1 MTIKWDSD
9 LNRYYIKLKESNK
22 TKIFIDDKRSKRGV
36 YKPSTKY
43 LNALEKLLKKRTK
56 ANDKKVFSYLNDTS
70 VSNPKVSGLLS
81 KYNFTESDKFDKLY
95 NASIN
100 FIKHWKSKMI
110 FEVNDVKKFDNK
122 SALEANLTPT
132 KMPEHD
138 NPITILKDY
147 FNTAVRT
154 FFRFLRENGHNNP
167 RGFKYIIEA
176 HNNEDPNRTRKFTV
190 SVVLQDWGKQTIQY
204 VLERIE
210 RFIISSNLQNLKN
223 LSLLMKCYPVISGG
237 AVSVSFKKEVYEKKS
252 IIRMTNEGNECFWWC
267 LTILMNKTP
276 LFT

>member
-1 MTIKWDSD
+1 MTIKWDSE
-9 LNRYYIKLKESNK
+9 LNRYYIKPKESNK
-22 TKIFIDDKRSKRGV
+22 TKIFIGDKRSNRV
-36 YKPSTKY
+36 YKPSTKQ
-43 LNALEKLLKKRTK
+43 LNALEKLLKKRTH
-56 ANDKKVFSYLNDTS
+56 ASDKKVFSYLNDTT
-70 VSNPKVSGLLS
+70 VSNPMVSGLLS

-110 FEVNDVKKFDNK
+110 FEVNDVKKALNK
-122 SALEANLTPT
+122 SAFEANLTPT

-138 NPITILKDY
+138 DPITILKKY
-147 FNTAVRT
+147 FNTDVRT
-154 FFRFLRENGHNNP
+154 FFRFLRENAHNNP
-167 RGFKYIIEA
+167 RDFKYIIEA

-223 LSLLMKCYPVISGG
+223 LSLLMKCYPAISGG
-237 AVSVSFKKEVYEKKS
+237 AVSDSFKKDVYEKKVLS
-252 IIRMTNEGNECFWWC
+252 E
-267 LTILMNKTP
+267 
-276 LFT
+276 